1 MWGGRVAGSVA
12 GEPLLQ
18 ELSVG
23 AESLV
28 RGMPEGPCGGKWS
41 NVQILTST
49 HPCGLSIHESS
60 SERPLSLDPLH
71 VLLQA
76 WGSSAE
82 TPVR

>member
-41 NVQILTST
+41 NVQTL
-49 HPCGLSIHESS
+49 
-60 SERPLSLDPLH
+60 
-71 VLLQA
+71 
-76 WGSSAE
+76 
-82 TPVR
+82 